1 MQIWGFGHC
10 FLSKFFTKLT
20 YVPTRYH
27 IESFFVFPAK
37 QRAAAARNG
46 QRNDHR
52 RVTFSGS
59 TPPSFDRERRS
70 EENDDSRD
78 SDGNPLEYRNGHNKR
93 QSESFGASSRGQSSA
108 ARSSSWPANL
118 NETRFSSLSTPNLS
132 TEL

>member
-1 MQIWGFGHC
+1 
-10 FLSKFFTKLT
+10 LLRKFITKLT
-20 YVPTRYH
+20 NVLTRYQ
-27 IESFFVFPAK
+27 IESFFVLPAK

-59 TPPSFDRERRS
+59 TPPSFDREQRS

-78 SDGNPLEYRNGHNKR
+78 SDSNSLEYHKGHNKR
-93 QSESFGASSRGQSSA
+93 LSESFCAGSRGQSSA